1 MDEIIL
7 NLPVGVLEAVESTP
21 EFSEW
26 RDRLLAAFR
35 VEEEEES

>member
-1 MDEIIL
+1 ML
-7 NLPVGVLEAVESTP
+7 NPPVGVLEVVEFTP

-26 RDRLLAAFR
+26 RDRLLPAFR